1 MQITIVVPDDIG
13 ELIGLI
19 GRQTGR
25 STSGMCAGWI
35 KDGVYREIENLN
47 KVEVYKSLIRK
58 RQKEEAQQKDEE
70 SPEE

>member
-1 MQITIVVPDDIG
+1 
-13 ELIGLI
+13 
-19 GRQTGR
+19 
-25 STSGMCAGWI
+25 MCAGWI